1 MKRIIG
7 ILVALLIGAVLYTIA
22 QTIVIA
28 FIFYVKI
35 MPWTTLIGSVVFG
48 IGYIWYVVEEEV
60 EKDETKV

>member
-1 MKRIIG
+1 MYKLIG

-22 QTIVIA
+22 QSIIIA

-48 IGYIWYVVEEEV
+48 IGYIWYIV
-60 EKDETKV
+60 EKEVKK